1 MTRLRAAIAPVVAG
15 LGLLLA
21 LAMWAFSSPVG
32 SAPDD
37 TYHLPTI
44 WCSWGEHE
52 RCQRDGEGSF
62 QAPQVV
68 SEVCTYQRSQVS
80 ASCEYLRTD
89 QPVTVGHLRYVGSD
103 AQLQGNAVF
112 HRVLRVFVGPD
123 AEQSALNMRLFNV
136 GLAAVLFTWALLASS
151 SGARRALA
159 LSWLVASV
167 PVGMFIMSSTN
178 PSAWAIAGVGTFWAF
193 LLAAVRS
200 SGTHRVVAS
209 AGALVSGVI
218 AAGARADS
226 LVFIGGSTL
235 AVALIVWPRIRRQ
248 RAVLIGLAILA
259 GVIAVLMASTSV
271 RNRIQVVLQGFGG
284 TEGTDPRLIAG
295 GVNPTVNHL
304 LELPSYLWALIG
316 GQGPTF
322 AFPTAYLRG
331 LGWLDTS
338 VPSITGIFMLIAV
351 IVVVTWGLGTY
362 SARKIAAIAVAFV
375 VLVGAVLI
383 PLEGVNYAPTFVTQP
398 RYVLPM
404 LYVVIALA
412 ALRPARSG
420 RPRLV
425 LVVLIVVLAVVANA
439 AAHLTSLH
447 RYTNGEALPWMR
459 PDMEPSWWWLGAP
472 VGPTTVWLIGA
483 LGFLVFAI
491 AVASIA
497 RGDGLRG
504 ITAKEPFQGVEADHI
519 R

>member
-1 MTRLRAAIAPVVAG
+1 
-15 LGLLLA
+15 
-21 LAMWAFSSPVG
+21 MWAFSSPVG

-68 SEVCTYQRSQVS
+68 SQVCTYQRSQVS

-89 QPVTVGHLRYVGSD
+89 GLVTVGHLRYVGSD
-103 AQLQGNAVF
+103 TQLQGNAVF
-112 HRVLRVFVGPD
+112 HRFLRGFVGPD

-136 GLAAVLFTWALLASS
+136 SLAAALFTWALLVSS
-151 SGARRALA
+151 AGARRALA

-167 PVGMFIMSSTN
+167 PVGMFVISSTN
-178 PSAWAIAGVGTFWAF
+178 PSGWAISGVGTFWAF
-193 LLAAVRS
+193 LLAAVRN
-200 SGTHRVVAS
+200 SGGHRLAAS
-209 AGALVSGVI
+209 IGAVVSGVV
-218 AAGARADS
+218 AVGARADA

-235 AVALIVWPRIRRQ
+235 AVAVIAWPRIRRQ
-248 RAVLIGLAILA
+248 RGVLIGVFALAAL
-259 GVIAVLMASTSV
+259 IAVLVALTSV
-271 RNRIQVVLQGFGG
+271 RYRLQIVIQGFGG
-284 TEGTDPRLIAG
+284 SEGTDPRLTAG
-295 GVNPTVNHL
+295 GVNPTLNHL

-338 VPSITGIFMLIAV
+338 VPSITGVFMLIAV
-351 IVVVTWGLGTY
+351 VVVVSWGLGKY
-362 SARKIAAIAVAFV
+362 SARKIAAITLAFL
-375 VLVGAVLI
+375 VLIGAILI
-383 PLEGVNYAPTFVTQP
+383 PLEGVNYLPTFVMQP
-398 RYVLPM
+398 RYALPM

-439 AAHLTSLH
+439 AAHLTSLR

-459 PDMEPSWWWLGAP
+459 LDMEPSWWWLGAP

-497 RGDGLRG
+497 RGNRRRRV
-504 ITAKEPFQGVEADHI
+504 APKEAFQGIEPDHI